1 MDFSKKTFRNIFL
14 LVLLTAW
21 MPGLFYLNP
30 SAAAT
35 DLTIDPDNMED
46 VTVNALVMEVYPKES
61 LMVVGEKRI
70 FVTKPV
76 VESKIKTDLLDQNDR
91 EVKLDAFNLGDRVLV
106 KGFKLPDG
114 SIKAESI
121 KKMPRHP
128 TDAAD

>member
-1 MDFSKKTFRNIFL
+1 
-14 LVLLTAW
+14 
-21 MPGLFYLNP
+21 MPGLFYMNP

-35 DLTIDPDNMED
+35 DMTNDPVNLED

-70 FVTKPV
+70 FITKPV
-76 VESKIKTDLLDQNDR
+76 VGSKLKTDLLNQNDG
-91 EVKLDAFNLGDRVLV
+91 EVNLDDFKIGQRVLV

-114 SIKAESI
+114 AIKAESI